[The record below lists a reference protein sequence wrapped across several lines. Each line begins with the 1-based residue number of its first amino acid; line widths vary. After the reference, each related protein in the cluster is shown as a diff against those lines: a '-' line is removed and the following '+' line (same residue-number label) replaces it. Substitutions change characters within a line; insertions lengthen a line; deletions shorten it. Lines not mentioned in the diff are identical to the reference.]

1 MLGLVGCFMW
11 HQLGLVASLSIGG
24 RAYGV
29 GLGTSGLSRWDSG
42 EGLGALAIIAVL
54 F

>member
-24 RAYGV
+24 RAYGA